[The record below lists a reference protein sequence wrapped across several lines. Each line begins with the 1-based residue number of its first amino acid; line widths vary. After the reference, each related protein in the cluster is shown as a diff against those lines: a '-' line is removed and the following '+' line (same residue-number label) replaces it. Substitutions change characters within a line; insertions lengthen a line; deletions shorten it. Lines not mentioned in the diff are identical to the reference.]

1 MRKKAINTTI
11 KEQLISA
18 AWELFLEKGYDATT
32 VNEIIERSQ
41 TSRGSFYHHFRGKE
55 DLIFSLAYFFDNDY
69 DEWWKSLPSNLSAV
83 DKLITFDEF
92 ILSNLEHSPYI
103 SFFQTLYGL
112 QVMTQ
117 GTRYILNPKR
127 RYYQILN
134 QLVKEGLDSGEI
146 ISSESYTEISEKIA
160 SLERGLTYDWCLQ
173 EHRYSLLHYAHGIVC
188 TYLESLRKH

>member
-1 MRKKAINTTI
+1 MRKKAENTTI
-11 KEQLISA
+11 KERLINA

-69 DEWWKSLPSNLSAV
+69 DKWLESLSPDLSAV
-83 DKLITFDEF
+83 DKLIAFDEF
-92 ILSNLEHSPYI
+92 ILDNLEHSPYI

-134 QLVKEGLDSGEI
+134 QLVKEGFDSEEI

-173 EHRYSLLHYAHGIVC
+173 QQRYSLLHYGHDIVC
-188 TYLESLRKH
+188 TYLESLRAH